1 MHHPRML
8 ILRKLSAGIDGLND
22 AIGVTIRWLTLVMV
36 LIGAVSAIMR
46 YFSRGLGMSMNLTP
60 LVEGQWYAF
69 SVIFLMGAAYGLNKN
84 VHVRVDVMFER
95 LSARTRAIIDLVG
108 TVLCLVPFSIAMLWL
123 SYPAVRNSWS
133 IGETSPDP
141 GGLPRYPIK
150 ALILVSFGL
159 LLLQAFSHIIK
170 QVEIMRGDMDPETG
184 VSHLPMPAVDATVA
198 DLSDENERDR
208 S

>member
-1 MHHPRML
+1 ML
-8 ILRKLSAGIDGLND
+8 ILRRLSAGIDGLND

-36 LIGAVSAIMR
+36 LIGATSAILR

-69 SVIFLMGAAYGLNKN
+69 SVIFLMGAAYGLNKD

-108 TVLCLVPFSIAMLWL
+108 TVVCLVPFSIAMLWL
-123 SYPAVRNSWS
+123 SFPAVRNSWS

-159 LLLQAFSHIIK
+159 LLLQAVSHIIK
-170 QVEIMRGDMDPETG
+170 QVETMRDNVDPEAGT
-184 VSHLPMPAVDATVA
+184 SHLPMPAVDGAVA
-198 DLSDENERDR
+198 DVPNERDDA
-208 S
+208 